1 MAIDFSKYDKQTDLE
16 GLKEDTQK
24 AIENGG
30 EFEEVPS
37 GTYEVAVSELELTMS
52 KKDKPMVKIWYT
64 ILSGDY
70 ENNKIF
76 QYQLVDTGQKLAIIK
91 PLLEMLSDGEI
102 EVSFESFTQYA
113 NLIDEIKEFAEDNSL
128 EYSLKYD
135 EKVSKDGKVYKTFKI
150 LEVFE
155 G

>member
-1 MAIDFSKYDKQTDLE
+1 MAIDFSKYDREADLE

-30 EFEEVPS
+30 EFEEVPP

-102 EVSFESFTQYA
+102 EVSFESFAQYA
-113 NLIDEIKEFAEDNSL
+113 NLIDEIKEFVDNNRL
-128 EYSLKYD
+128 EYSLQYGENKN
-135 EKVSKDGKVYKTFKI
+135 GFKTFKI

-155 G
+155 GE

>member
-1 MAIDFSKYDKQTDLE
+1 MIDFSKYDKKTDLE

-30 EFEEVPS
+30 EFEEVPT
-37 GTYEVAVSELELTMS
+37 GTYEVSISELELTMS
-52 KKDKPMVKIWYT
+52 KSDKPMVKIWYT

-91 PLLEMLSDGEI
+91 PLLEKLTDGEI
-102 EVSFESFTQYA
+102 DVTFDSYSQYA
-113 NLIDEIKEFAEDNSL
+113 NLINEIKDFVEDNLLEYSL
-128 EYSLKYD
+128 EYSENK
-135 EKVSKDGKVYKTFKI
+135 KGFKTYRI

>member
-64 ILSGDY
+64 ILDGEY

-76 QYQLVDTGQKLAIIK
+76 QYQVVDTGQKLAIIK
-91 PLLEMLSDGEI
+91 PLLEKLTEGEI
-102 EVSFESFTQYA
+102 EVTFESFAQYA
-113 NLIDEIKEFAEDNSL
+113 NLIEEIKDFVEDNSL
-128 EYSLKYD
+128 EYSLEYGENK
-135 EKVSKDGKVYKTFKI
+135 KGFKTYKI

>member
-1 MAIDFSKYDKQTDLE
+1 MAIDFSKYDREVDLE
-16 GLKEDTQK
+16 GLKEDTQM

-30 EFEEVPS
+30 EFEEVPP
-37 GTYEVAVSELELTMS
+37 GTYEVAISELELTMS

-70 ENNKIF
+70 EKNKIF

-102 EVSFESFTQYA
+102 EVSFESFAQYA
-113 NLIDEIKEFAEDNSL
+113 NLIDEIKEFVNNNRL
-128 EYSLKYD
+128 EYSLQYGENKN
-135 EKVSKDGKVYKTFKI
+135 GFKTFKI

-155 G
+155 GE

>member
-1 MAIDFSKYDKQTDLE
+1 MAIDFSKYDKQTDLK

-37 GTYEVAVSELELTMS
+37 GTYEVSISELELTMS
-52 KKDKPMVKIWYT
+52 KSDKPMVKIWYT
-64 ILSGDY
+64 ILDGEF

-91 PLLEMLSDGEI
+91 PLLEKLTEGEI
-102 EVSFESFTQYA
+102 EVTFESYSQYA
-113 NLIDEIKEFAEDNSL
+113 NLINEIKDFVEDNSL
-128 EYSLKYD
+128 EYSLEYSENK
-135 EKVSKDGKVYKTFKI
+135 KGFKTYKI

>member
-1 MAIDFSKYDKQTDLE
+1 MIDFSKYDKQTDLK

-37 GTYEVAVSELELTMS
+37 GTYEVSISELELTMS
-52 KKDKPMVKIWYT
+52 KSDKPMVKIWYT
-64 ILSGDY
+64 ILDGEF

-91 PLLEMLSDGEI
+91 PLLEKLTDGEI
-102 EVSFESFTQYA
+102 DVIFDSYSQYA
-113 NLIDEIKEFAEDNSL
+113 NLINEIKDFVEDNSL
-128 EYSLKYD
+128 EYSLEYSENK
-135 EKVSKDGKVYKTFKI
+135 KGFKTYRI

>member
-1 MAIDFSKYDKQTDLE
+1 MAIDFSKYDKEADLK
-16 GLKEDTQK
+16 GIQEDTQK

-70 ENNKIF
+70 ENSKIF

-91 PLLEMLSDGEI
+91 PLLEELSDREI
-102 EVSFESFTQYA
+102 EVNFESYAQYSD
-113 NLIDEIKEFAEDNSL
+113 LVEKIKNFADVNGL
-128 EYSLKYD
+128 EYSLQYGENKN
-135 EKVSKDGKVYKTFKI
+135 GFKTFKI

-155 G
+155 GE

>member
-1 MAIDFSKYDKQTDLE
+1 MIDFSKYDKQTDLK

-37 GTYEVAVSELELTMS
+37 GTYEVSISELELTMS
-52 KKDKPMVKIWYT
+52 KSDKPMVKIWYT
-64 ILSGDY
+64 ILDGEF

-91 PLLEMLSDGEI
+91 PLLEKLTEGEI
-102 EVSFESFTQYA
+102 EVTFESYSQYA
-113 NLIDEIKEFAEDNSL
+113 NLINEIKDFVEDNSL
-128 EYSLKYD
+128 EYSLEYSENK
-135 EKVSKDGKVYKTFKI
+135 KGFKTYKI

>member
-1 MAIDFSKYDKQTDLE
+1 MAIDFSKYDREADLE

-30 EFEEVPS
+30 EFEEVPP
-37 GTYEVAVSELELTMS
+37 GTYEVAISELELTMS

-91 PLLEMLSDGEI
+91 PLLEKLSDGEI
-102 EVSFESFTQYA
+102 EVSFESFAQYA
-113 NLIDEIKEFAEDNSL
+113 NLIDEIKEFVNNNRL
-128 EYSLKYD
+128 EYSLQYGENKN
-135 EKVSKDGKVYKTFKI
+135 GFKTFKI

-155 G
+155 GE

>member
-1 MAIDFSKYDKQTDLE
+1 MIDFSKYDKKTDLE

-30 EFEEVPS
+30 EFEEVPT
-37 GTYEVAVSELELTMS
+37 GTYEVSISELELTMS
-52 KKDKPMVKIWYT
+52 KSNKPMVKIWYT

-91 PLLEMLSDGEI
+91 PLLEKLTDGEI
-102 EVSFESFTQYA
+102 DVTFESFSQYA
-113 NLIDEIKEFAEDNSL
+113 NLINEIKDFVEDNSL
-128 EYSLKYD
+128 EYSLEYSENK
-135 EKVSKDGKVYKTFKI
+135 KDFKTYRI

>member
-1 MAIDFSKYDKQTDLE
+1 MAIDFSKYDRETDLE

-30 EFEEVPS
+30 EFDEVPP
-37 GTYEVAVSELELTMS
+37 GTYEVAISELELTMS
-52 KKDKPMVKIWYT
+52 KSDKPMVKIWYT

-76 QYQLVDTGQKLAIIK
+76 QYQLVDKGQKLAIIK
-91 PLLEMLSDGEI
+91 PLLEKLSDGEI
-102 EVSFESFTQYA
+102 EVSFESFAQYA

-128 EYSLKYD
+128 EYSLEYGENK
-135 EKVSKDGKVYKTFKI
+135 KGFKTYKI

>member
-1 MAIDFSKYDKQTDLE
+1 MAIDFSKYDREADLE

-30 EFEEVPS
+30 EFEEVPP

-102 EVSFESFTQYA
+102 EVSFESFAQYA
-113 NLIDEIKEFAEDNSL
+113 NLIDRIKEFVDNNRL
-128 EYSLKYD
+128 EYSLQYGENKN
-135 EKVSKDGKVYKTFKI
+135 GFKTFKI

-155 G
+155 GE

>member
-64 ILSGDY
+64 ILDGEY

-91 PLLEMLSDGEI
+91 PLLEKLTEGEI
-102 EVSFESFTQYA
+102 EVTFESFAQYA
-113 NLIDEIKEFAEDNSL
+113 NLIEEIKDFVEDNSL
-128 EYSLKYD
+128 EYSLEYGENK
-135 EKVSKDGKVYKTFKI
+135 KGFKTYKI

>member
-64 ILSGDY
+64 ILDGEY

-76 QYQLVDTGQKLAIIK
+76 QYQVVDTGQKLAIIK
-91 PLLEMLSDGEI
+91 PLLEELTEGEI
-102 EVSFESFTQYA
+102 EVTFESFAQYA
-113 NLIDEIKEFAEDNSL
+113 NLIEEIKDFVEDNSL
-128 EYSLKYD
+128 EYSLEYGENK
-135 EKVSKDGKVYKTFKI
+135 KGFKTYKI

>member
-30 EFEEVPS
+30 EFEEVPT
-37 GTYEVAVSELELTMS
+37 GTYEVSISELELTMS
-52 KKDKPMVKIWYT
+52 KSDKPMVKIWYT
-64 ILSGDY
+64 ILDGEY

-91 PLLEMLSDGEI
+91 PLLEKLTEGEI
-102 EVSFESFTQYA
+102 EVTFESYSQYA
-113 NLIDEIKEFAEDNSL
+113 NLINEIKDFVEDNSL
-128 EYSLKYD
+128 EYSLEYSENK
-135 EKVSKDGKVYKTFKI
+135 KDFKTYKI

>member
-37 GTYEVAVSELELTMS
+37 GTYEVSISELELTMS
-52 KKDKPMVKIWYT
+52 KSDKPMIKIWYT
-64 ILSGDY
+64 ILDGEY

-91 PLLEMLSDGEI
+91 PLLEKLTEGEI
-102 EVSFESFTQYA
+102 DVTFESFAQYA
-113 NLIDEIKEFAEDNSL
+113 NLIEEIKDFIENNSL
-128 EYSLKYD
+128 EYSLEYGENK
-135 EKVSKDGKVYKTFKI
+135 KSFKTYRI

>member
-30 EFEEVPS
+30 EFEEVPP

-64 ILSGDY
+64 ILDGEY

-91 PLLEMLSDGEI
+91 PLLEKLTEGEI
-102 EVSFESFTQYA
+102 EVTFESFAQYA
-113 NLIDEIKEFAEDNSL
+113 NLIEEIKDFIENNSL
-128 EYSLKYD
+128 EYSLEYGENK
-135 EKVSKDGKVYKTFKI
+135 KGFKTYRI

-155 G
+155 GD

>member
-1 MAIDFSKYDKQTDLE
+1 MIDFSKYDKKTDLE

-30 EFEEVPS
+30 EFEEVPT
-37 GTYEVAVSELELTMS
+37 GTYEVSISELELTMS
-52 KKDKPMVKIWYT
+52 KSNKPMVKIWYT

-91 PLLEMLSDGEI
+91 PLLEKLSDGEI
-102 EVSFESFTQYA
+102 EVTFESYSQYA
-113 NLIDEIKEFAEDNSL
+113 NLINEIKDFVEDNSL
-128 EYSLKYD
+128 EYSLEYSENK
-135 EKVSKDGKVYKTFKI
+135 KGFKTYRI

>member
-1 MAIDFSKYDKQTDLE
+1 MAIDFSKYDREADLE

-30 EFEEVPS
+30 EFDEVPP
-37 GTYEVAVSELELTMS
+37 GTYEVAISELELTMS
-52 KKDKPMVKIWYT
+52 KSDKPMVKIWYT

-76 QYQLVDTGQKLAIIK
+76 QYQLVDKGQKLAIIK
-91 PLLEMLSDGEI
+91 PLLEKLSDGEI
-102 EVSFESFTQYA
+102 EVSFESFAQYA
-113 NLIDEIKEFAEDNSL
+113 NLIDEIKEFSEDNSL
-128 EYSLKYD
+128 EYGENK
-135 EKVSKDGKVYKTFKI
+135 KGFKTYKI

>member
-30 EFEEVPS
+30 EFEEVPP

-64 ILSGDY
+64 ILDGEY

-91 PLLEMLSDGEI
+91 PLLEKLTEGEI
-102 EVSFESFTQYA
+102 EVTFESFAQYA
-113 NLIDEIKEFAEDNSL
+113 NLIEEIKDFIENNSL
-128 EYSLKYD
+128 EYSLEYGENK
-135 EKVSKDGKVYKTFKI
+135 KGFKTYRI

>member
-1 MAIDFSKYDKQTDLE
+1 MIDFSKYDKKTDLE

-30 EFEEVPS
+30 EFEEVPT
-37 GTYEVAVSELELTMS
+37 GTYEVSISELELTMS
-52 KKDKPMVKIWYT
+52 KSDKPMVKIWYT

-91 PLLEMLSDGEI
+91 PLLEKLTDGEI
-102 EVSFESFTQYA
+102 DVIFDSYSQYA
-113 NLIDEIKEFAEDNSL
+113 NLINEIKDFVEDNSL
-128 EYSLKYD
+128 EYSLEYSENK
-135 EKVSKDGKVYKTFKI
+135 KGFKTYRI

>member
-1 MAIDFSKYDKQTDLE
+1 MIDFSKYDKQTDLE

-30 EFEEVPS
+30 EFEEVPT
-37 GTYEVAVSELELTMS
+37 GTYEVAISELELTMS
-52 KKDKPMVKIWYT
+52 KSDKPMVKIWYT
-64 ILSGDY
+64 ILDGEF

-91 PLLEMLSDGEI
+91 PLLEKLTEGEI
-102 EVSFESFTQYA
+102 EVTFESYSQYA
-113 NLIDEIKEFAEDNSL
+113 NLINEIKDFVEDNSL
-128 EYSLKYD
+128 EYSLEYSENK
-135 EKVSKDGKVYKTFKI
+135 KGFKTYKI

>member
-1 MAIDFSKYDKQTDLE
+1 MAIDFSKYDREADLE

-30 EFEEVPS
+30 EFEEVPP

-102 EVSFESFTQYA
+102 EVSFESFAQYA
-113 NLIDEIKEFAEDNSL
+113 NLIDEIKDFTEENSL
-128 EYSLKYD
+128 EYSLEYGENK
-135 EKVSKDGKVYKTFKI
+135 KGFKTYKI

>member
-30 EFEEVPS
+30 EFEEVPT
-37 GTYEVAVSELELTMS
+37 GTYEVSISELELTMS
-52 KKDKPMVKIWYT
+52 KSDKPMVKIWYT
-64 ILSGDY
+64 ILDGEY

-91 PLLEMLSDGEI
+91 PLLEKLTEGEI
-102 EVSFESFTQYA
+102 DVTFESFAQYA
-113 NLIDEIKEFAEDNSL
+113 NLIEEIKDFIENNSL
-128 EYSLKYD
+128 EYSLEYGENK
-135 EKVSKDGKVYKTFKI
+135 KGFKTYRI

>member
-1 MAIDFSKYDKQTDLE
+1 MIDFSKYDKKTDLE

-30 EFEEVPS
+30 EFEEVPT
-37 GTYEVAVSELELTMS
+37 GTYEVSISELELTMS
-52 KKDKPMVKIWYT
+52 KSDKPMVKIWYT

-91 PLLEMLSDGEI
+91 PLLEKLTDGEI
-102 EVSFESFTQYA
+102 DVIFDSYSQYA
-113 NLIDEIKEFAEDNSL
+113 NLINEIKDFIEDNSL
-128 EYSLKYD
+128 EYSLEYSENK
-135 EKVSKDGKVYKTFKI
+135 KGFKTYKI

>member
-1 MAIDFSKYDKQTDLE
+1 MAIDFSKYDREADLE
-16 GLKEDTQK
+16 ELKEDTQK

-30 EFEEVPS
+30 EFEEVPP

-70 ENNKIF
+70 ENHKIF

-102 EVSFESFTQYA
+102 EVSFESFAQYA

-128 EYSLKYD
+128 EYSLEYGENK
-135 EKVSKDGKVYKTFKI
+135 KGFKTYKI

>member
-1 MAIDFSKYDKQTDLE
+1 MIDFSKYDKQTDLK

-30 EFEEVPS
+30 EFEEVPT
-37 GTYEVAVSELELTMS
+37 GTYEVSISELELTMS
-52 KKDKPMVKIWYT
+52 KSDKPMVKIWYT
-64 ILSGDY
+64 ILDGEF

-91 PLLEMLSDGEI
+91 PLLEKLTEGEI
-102 EVSFESFTQYA
+102 EVTFESYSQYA
-113 NLIDEIKEFAEDNSL
+113 NLINEIKDFVEDNSL
-128 EYSLKYD
+128 EYSLEYSENK
-135 EKVSKDGKVYKTFKI
+135 KGFKTYKI